1 MTGKSTLRAIEE
13 VHVAPLGYELERITA
28 PVIEYNADTLYLL
41 ADPALSGVCYH
52 DELESVL
59 TDHGIDVHRYKV
71 DLGDIYDVLG
81 EVTTIIDRH
90 TEDIVRVNVSS
101 GPKLAAVGAAL
112 ACMATDASGY
122 HVHPKTRSHPVD
134 EVPRTSGM
142 RLAEELP
149 SYPLRTPTRDQV
161 RILDYIETSSTDVY
175 TPKKSDLITFAEEN
189 DLSFMVQS
197 DPANDKAKFALLN
210 NRIVDPLVEKNYI
223 KIESVGRT
231 KQVTLTETGRNALRA
246 FRHKL

>member
-13 VHVAPLGYELERITA
+13 VHVAPLGYEFERITE
-28 PVIEYNADTLYLL
+28 PVLEYGADTLYLL
-41 ADPALSGVCYH
+41 GDSELASVTYH
-52 DELESVL
+52 EELESVL
-59 TDHGIDVHRYKV
+59 TDHGITVHRCEV

-81 EVTTIIDRH
+81 EITTIVDRH
-90 TEDIVRVNVSS
+90 ADDIVRVNVSS

-122 HVHPKTRSHPVD
+122 HVHPETRSHPVD

-161 RILDYIETSSTDVY
+161 RVLDYIETTTTEVY

-189 DLSFMVQS
+189 DLSFIVRS

-210 NRIVDPLVEKNYI
+210 NRIVDPLVEKNYLE
-223 KIESVGRT
+223 IESVGRT
-231 KQVTLTETGRNALRA
+231 KQVRLTETGQNALRA